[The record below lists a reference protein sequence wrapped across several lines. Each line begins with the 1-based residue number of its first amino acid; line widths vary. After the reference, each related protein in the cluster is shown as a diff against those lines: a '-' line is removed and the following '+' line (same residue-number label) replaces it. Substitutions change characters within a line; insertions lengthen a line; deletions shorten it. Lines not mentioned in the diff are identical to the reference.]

1 MTTKT
6 YQIALGLNDRET
18 KVQKYSTIEAYKI
31 VTNLICAR
39 FGGGSVFEG
48 RGVYRHTDGSNAV
61 VSETTL
67 FIFIS
72 GAERSAIMAFC
83 AELREMF
90 NQESV
95 MLSERDEITSFI

>member
-1 MTTKT
+1 MKT

-18 KVQKYSTIEAYKI
+18 KVQKYSTLEAYKI
-31 VTNLICAR
+31 VTNLICAK

-48 RGVYRHTDGSNAV
+48 RGVYTHENGQII
-61 VSETTL
+61 SETTL
-67 FIFIS
+67 FIMIA
-72 GAERSAIMAFC
+72 GAERSAVMAFC